1 MKEIKA
7 VIRTFKLQAVLDELH
22 AHPELPG
29 VTISYVQGFGRSVG
43 RDEKPSADIVQFDTV
58 NLAKIECVVNDE
70 MLDEIIDVIRKTAH
84 TGQPGDGKIAIYD
97 VREMVKIRTGQR
109 SDTVI

>member
-7 VIRTFKLQAVLDELH
+7 IIRTFRLQAVLDELH
-22 AHPELPG
+22 SHPELPG

-43 RDEKPSADIVQFDTV
+43 RDEKPNADIVQFDTA
-58 NLAKIECVVNDE
+58 NLAKIECVVSDN
-70 MLDEIIDVIRKTAH
+70 MLDEIIDVIKNTAH
-84 TGQPGDGKIAIYD
+84 TGQPGDGKITIYD

-109 SDTVI
+109 SNTVI

>member
-7 VIRTFKLQAVLDELH
+7 IIRTFRLQAVLDELH
-22 AHPELPG
+22 AHPNLPG

-43 RDEKPSADIVQFDTV
+43 RDEKPSADFVQYDTA
-58 NLAKIECVVNDE
+58 NLAKVECVVDDD
-70 MLDEIIDVIRKTAH
+70 MLDEIIDVIKKAAH
-84 TGQPGDGKIAIYD
+84 TGQPGDGKITTYD
-97 VREMVKIRTGQR
+97 VKEMVKIRTGQR